1 MIYLLWAKYLHK
13 LLRIILSGR
22 ILPFS
27 PSFCLFNYL
36 FISAWTHIF
45 FILLLIIRCH
55 FIYAITQI
63 VSALTTGTP
72 LVGSYFFLTYS
83 NILCMC
89 VSVCVHMFMHS
100 HRTPLFSGISWSSRL
115 ILHISCSASR
125 ILHFSKK
132 THFYLLENSIGHRNL
147 GARWAHIIEFPL
159 FVGLLICQQGKI
171 CVYTNPCMYT
181 ELWIFLH
188 VPIFN

>member
-13 LLRIILSGR
+13 LLRIILSGW

-55 FIYAITQI
+55 FIYVITQI
-63 VSALTTGTP
+63 VSASTTGTP

-89 VSVCVHMFMHS
+89 VSVCVC
-100 HRTPLFSGISWSSRL
+100 TC
-115 ILHISCSASR
+115 SC
-125 ILHFSKK
+125 
-132 THFYLLENSIGHRNL
+132 TH
-147 GARWAHIIEFPL
+147 
-159 FVGLLICQQGKI
+159 
-171 CVYTNPCMYT
+171 T
-181 ELWIFLH
+181 ELPCFLAFLDPPDSFCIFPAQPLESSIFPKR
-188 VPIFN
+188 PISIYWRIVLNTEI